1 MKVLVPGSGP
11 IIIGQAAEFDY
22 SGTQCCQALREAGHT
37 VVLVNSNPAT
47 IMTDPETADAV
58 YIEPLTVESVTAIID
73 KERPDA
79 IMPGMGGQTGLNLA
93 VGLHKA
99 GIFDKYKVKILG
111 TSLETIEDAEDRDR
125 FREKMKSIGEPIPES
140 GVTTDIETAL
150 ELGEKLGY
158 PNIIRPAFTLGG
170 TGGGIAYNRK
180 ELEII
185 AGRGIVMS
193 PTNQVLI
200 EESVLGWQEY
210 EFEVIRDCGNDAII
224 ICSMENLDPM
234 GVHTGES
241 IVVAPA
247 LTLPEKDYQI
257 LRSAALRIVRSLKI
271 VGGCNVQFAFNVET
285 SEYVVIEVN
294 PRVSRSSA
302 LASKAT
308 GFPIA
313 RLATLLAL
321 GHRLHELPNRVTG
334 NTSAAFEPSLDYVVI
349 KMPRWPFDKF
359 PLADRS
365 IGTQMKSTG
374 ETMAI
379 GRSFEASLLKG
390 WRSLGQGVGYPE
402 KLDINDKELDRL
414 LIEPS
419 DRRLGAIW
427 EAMNR
432 GISEKEI
439 SEKSGYHRFFIARI
453 KKLVE
458 LSQKLSKKIDNST
471 LALAKKN
478 GFGDAHIAYL
488 SGKDEDEIRKMR
500 KKIGLIPGY
509 LMVDTCAGEFQAST
523 PYFYSAHDDESDKI
537 KRGKSVLILGSGPI
551 RIGQGIE
558 FDYSTVHGVQAV
570 RNLGLE
576 AVVINNNPETVSTDF
591 DASDRLY
598 FEPLEKEEVLD
609 IIDVE
614 KPYGIILQL
623 GGQTA
628 VNLASDIAKYIKD
641 NKLKT
646 KILGTPVEKM
656 DEAEDRRL
664 CGKIMDEAGVKM
676 PEWKSAISEKEVI
689 DSAEELGYPVL
700 VRPSFVLGG
709 RAMEIIYD
717 KEQLEDYLSREA
729 HATEKKPA
737 LIDRF
742 LEGAIELDVDLVS
755 DGKKVIIGAIME
767 QIEMAGVHSGDSA
780 CVIPPQSLSK
790 TQIRNVVDISEKV
803 AKSFGI
809 IGAANIQLAIKGED
823 IFLIEVNPRAS
834 RTMPFV
840 SKTTGVPL
848 ARLAVRAMLGEKLPN
863 FKSPLSV
870 KDYSVK
876 IPTFSWLKLP
886 GVDTTL
892 GPEMKSTGES
902 MGTGKTFG
910 EAYKRAMM
918 GGNKPLPK
926 EGTVYITV
934 ESKKQK
940 DIVPFAKEIR
950 KLGFNIFATKGT
962 AAVLRRN
969 NVKVKT
975 AWRIYENK
983 KPDILSLLRDRKV
996 DLIINLPSGIIAAE
1010 DNAKM
1015 RRLAVEMGIPFI
1027 TTLSGS
1033 EAALQALKTKKMSE
1047 PMPIKAVKQ

>member
-1 MKVLVPGSGP
+1 MKILVPGSGP

-47 IMTDPETADAV
+47 IMTDPETADTV
-58 YIEPLTVESVTAIID
+58 YIEPMTVDSLATIIE

-99 GIFDKYKVKILG
+99 GVFDKFDVKILG
-111 TSLETIEDAEDRDR
+111 TSLENIEDAEDRDR
-125 FREKMKSIGEPIPES
+125 FREKMRSIGEPIPES
-140 GVTTDIETAL
+140 GVTTDIEEAL
-150 ELGEKLGY
+150 DMGEKLGY

-170 TGGGIAYNRK
+170 TGGGIAYNRE
-180 ELEII
+180 ELEMIV
-185 AGRGIVMS
+185 GRGIVLS

-200 EESVLGWQEY
+200 EESILGWQEY
-210 EFEVIRDCGNDAII
+210 EFEVVRDIDDNAII

-241 IVVAPA
+241 IVVAPS
-247 LTLPEKDYQI
+247 LTLPEKDYQV

-271 VGGCNVQFAFNVET
+271 IGGCNVQFAFNVET
-285 SEYVVIEVN
+285 SEYAVIEVN

-313 RLATLLAL
+313 RLAALLAL
-321 GHRLHELPNRVTG
+321 GHKLHELPNRVTG
-334 NTSAAFEPSLDYVVI
+334 NTSAAFEPSLDYVVMKI
-349 KMPRWPFDKF
+349 PRWPFDKF
-359 PLADRS
+359 PLADRN

-390 WRSLGQGVGYPE
+390 WRSLGQGAGYPE
-402 KLDINDKELDRL
+402 KLDISSKELDKL

-427 EAMNR
+427 EAIDR
-432 GISEKEI
+432 GMSEKEI
-439 SEKSGYHRFFIARI
+439 NEKSGYHNFFIARMR
-453 KKLVE
+453 KLVE
-458 LSQKLSKKIDNST
+458 ISQKLSKRVDNDT
-471 LALAKKN
+471 LTLAKKN

-500 KKIGLIPGY
+500 KKLGLTPGY

-523 PYFYSAHDDESDKI
+523 PYFYSAHDDEGDEIEK
-537 KRGKSVLILGSGPI
+537 GKSVLILGSGPI

-570 RNLGLE
+570 RSMGLE
-576 AVVINNNPETVSTDF
+576 AVVVNNNPETVSTDF

-609 IIDVE
+609 IIDTE
-614 KPYGIILQL
+614 APYGIILQL

-628 VNLASDIAKYIKD
+628 VNLASDIAEYIKE

-646 KILGTPVEKM
+646 KILGTPVQKM

-664 CGKIMDEAGVKM
+664 CGKIMDDAGVKM
-676 PEWKSAISEKEVI
+676 PEWRSATSEEGVI
-689 DSAEELGYPVL
+689 ESAEDLGYPVL

-717 KEQLEDYLSREA
+717 KEQLKDYLTREA

-742 LEGAIELDVDLVS
+742 LEGATELDVDLVS

-780 CVIPPQSLSK
+780 CVIPPQSLTDK
-790 TQIRNVVDISEKV
+790 QIESVIEISNKV
-803 AKSFGI
+803 AKSFKI
-809 IGAANIQLAIKGED
+809 IGVANIQIAIKGED
-823 IFLIEVNPRAS
+823 TYLIEVNPRAS

-840 SKTTGVPL
+840 SKTTGIPL
-848 ARLAVRAMLGEKLPN
+848 ARLAVKAMLGEKLPN
-863 FKSPLSV
+863 LESPLPV

-876 IPTFSWLKLP
+876 VPTFSWLKLP

-892 GPEMKSTGES
+892 GPEMKSTGEA
-902 MGTGKTFG
+902 MGKGITFG
-910 EAYKRAMM
+910 EAYNRAMI

-926 EGTVYITV
+926 KGNVYITS
-934 ESKKQK
+934 ESKRQK
-940 DIVPFAKEIR
+940 DLVPFAKEIE
-950 KLGFNIFATKGT
+950 KLGFGIYATRGT
-962 AAVLRRN
+962 ASVLREN
-969 NVKVKT
+969 NIRVKT

-996 DLIINLPSGIIAAE
+996 DLIINLPSGIMAAE

-1015 RRLAVEMGIPFI
+1015 RRLAIEMGIPFI
-1027 TTLSGS
+1027 TTLSGA
-1033 EAALQALKTKKMSE
+1033 EASLQALKTEKMSE
-1047 PMPIKAVKQ
+1047 PMPIKSAE